1 MGFVSRTADLFYAF
15 RFLRLLTTPWEKM
28 GAYKLGLIDKDG
40 NTIKSPVTS
49 DEKSKFTLFHRLVF
63 NLKRLLNKLPL
74 GKTTLASYIAA
85 LWLLK
90 EHTGMTDKGIA
101 SVLTEATGYQIS
113 ELPLNENRWFIN
125 ESTDVLNKGTYSLL
139 RDIALPS
146 TGMEL
151 AKAGS
156 RVVVSENCKPVGN
169 ILGVNLY
176 MVEHTTTKERIY
188 ISNLDII
195 PS

>member
-90 EHTGMTDKGIA
+90 EHTGMSDRGIT
-101 SVLTEATGYQIS
+101 SVIAEATNFDVSQI
-113 ELPLNENRWFIN
+113 PLNENRWFID
-125 ESTDVLNKGTYSLL
+125 ESTEALIPGTYSLL
-139 RDIALPS
+139 RNITLPK

-151 AKAGS
+151 AKAGT
-156 RVVVSENCKPVGN
+156 RIVVSENCKPAGN

-176 MVEHTTTKERIY
+176 MVEHLATRERIY

-195 PS
+195 P

>member
-40 NTIKSPVTS
+40 NTVRSPVTS

-101 SVLTEATGYQIS
+101 FVLSEATGHQLSKI
-113 ELPLNENRWFIN
+113 PLNENRWFID
-125 ESTDVLNKGTYSLL
+125 ESTEVLNSGTYALL

-151 AKAGS
+151 AKSGS
-156 RVVVSENCKPVGN
+156 RIIVSENCKPVGN

-176 MVEHTTTKERIY
+176 MVQHATTKEKIY
-188 ISNLDII
+188 VSNLDII